1 MKIKEWLTPAY
12 INNVLQTSQ
21 YYYEFKEELVQI
33 LQYEFNILGECE
45 CIYEDT
51 NINFSIFL
59 SELNKFEKQ
68 YYLLSRQFS
77 IMYDYTFSNENN
89 KQVNETRTVNQGYGG
104 YSSENQDGNYQ
115 NNHESHNF
123 TDSTYDVNNAQRIK
137 DYDEFHKSSVNLINE
152 FIDIIKTKLIIQF
165 N

>member
-21 YYYEFKEELVQI
+21 YYYEFKEEMIQI
-33 LQYEFNILGECE
+33 LQYEITILGECE
-45 CIYEDT
+45 CIYND
-51 NINFSIFL
+51 NSINFSIFL

-89 KQVNETRTVNQGYGG
+89 KQVNETRTTNQGYGG

-115 NNHESHNF
+115 NNHEDHNY
-123 TDSTYDVNNAQRIK
+123 TDNTYDVNNAQRIK
-137 DYDEFHKSSVNLINE
+137 DYDEFHNSSINLIND

>member
-12 INNVLQTSQ
+12 IKNVLSTSD
-21 YYYEFKEELVQI
+21 YYYEFKEELIQI

-77 IMYDYTFSNENN
+77 ILYDYASTNETNKSVNENR
-89 KQVNETRTVNQGYGG
+89 VTNQGYGG

-115 NNHESHNF
+115 NNHEDHNF